1 MRECYGSFFIRI
13 LVEVLIRIR
22 GETVKRVIDLERDKL
37 VHAKSRRK
45 LVPFYY

>member
-1 MRECYGSFFIRI
+1 MCEFYESFFLRI
-13 LVEVLIRIR
+13 LEVLIWIR